1 MRSPFALIAAFAVSG
16 LLAAGGCASTNVSPD
31 RIAAPKAKIAAA
43 EEAGAKENPD
53 ASLHLKLANDQ
64 YERATKMMK
73 EGDEERAER
82 MLERASADAEL
93 ALELARLDTTRGQAN
108 DAMKSIDQL
117 RQEHRMLEN

>member
-1 MRSPFALIAAFAVSG
+1 MRSPLALAAAFALIG
-16 LLAAGGCASTNVSPD
+16 LLAAGCASTEVAPD
-31 RIAAPKAKIAAA
+31 QIAAPKAKIAAA

-64 YERATKMMK
+64 YDRATKMMK
-73 EGDEERAER
+73 EGDGERAKR
-82 MLERASADAEL
+82 MLDRASVDAEL

-117 RQEHRMLEN
+117 RKEHRMLEE